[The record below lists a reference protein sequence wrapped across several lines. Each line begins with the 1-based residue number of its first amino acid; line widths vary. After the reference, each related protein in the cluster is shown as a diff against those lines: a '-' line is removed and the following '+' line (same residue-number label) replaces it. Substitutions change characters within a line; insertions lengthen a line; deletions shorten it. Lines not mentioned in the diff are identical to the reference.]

1 MILNEDYFDDLKLTD
16 EDIESSDGIAISHNN
31 EYATPEKW
39 FADMKSRYTHCINI
53 NFVNSENEKETV
65 EYIQFILKRVKYLF
79 DAYGIEYS
87 DPTLQDGVSNY
98 FSDSYKDCNFLDF
111 YGLKLVTR
119 CDIDAKALKS
129 LSTFTAVI
137 LFNLPVI
144 RSYKSAC
151 VFSNN
156 IMKCL
161 WNSVY
166 ENRIECFY
174 IWDFKRIN
182 SYNTNWGS
190 YIFNPIKYP
199 GLRITMT
206 RNTDLLFDWLRLF
219 FPEKDTQTIRDELF
233 DNDKAEYKKLYKY
246 FCLDKNA
253 DL

>member
-1 MILNEDYFDDLKLTD
+1 MILNEDYFDDIEITD
-16 EDIESSDGIAISHNN
+16 DDIESSDSIAISNNN
-31 EYATPEKW
+31 EYATPEEW

-53 NFVNSENEKETV
+53 HYMKNYFDNERQTRQAI
-65 EYIQFILKRVKYLF
+65 EYILIRVKYMF
-79 DAYGIEYS
+79 DVYGIEYS
-87 DPTLQDGVSNY
+87 ESTLQDSALNY
-98 FSDSYKDCNFLDF
+98 FADSYKDCNFLDF
-111 YGLKLVTR
+111 YGLKLITR
-119 CDIDAKALKS
+119 CESIDDEELKS
-129 LSTFTAVI
+129 LIIF
-137 LFNLPVI
+137 FNLPVI

-161 WNSVY
+161 WNSLY
-166 ENRIECFY
+166 ENRIDCFY
-174 IWDFKRIN
+174 IWELKRIN

-206 RNTDLLFDWLRLF
+206 QNSDLVFDWLRLF
-219 FPEKDTQTIRDELF
+219 FPEKDTQTIKDELF
-233 DNDKAEYKKLYKY
+233 NNNKVEYKRLYKY